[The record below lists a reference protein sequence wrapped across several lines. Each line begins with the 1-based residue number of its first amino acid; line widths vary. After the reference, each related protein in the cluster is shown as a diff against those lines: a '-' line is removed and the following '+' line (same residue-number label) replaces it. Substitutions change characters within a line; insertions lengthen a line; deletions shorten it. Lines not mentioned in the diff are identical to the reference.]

1 MAEPDS
7 ERREKA
13 RSRVPKAV
21 VFDDYHE
28 LLTVP
33 GIDAVVISLPN
44 ALHAEAAVAALEQ
57 GKHVYLEKP
66 LATNLEA
73 GRRVLEVWQSSRLVG
88 MIGFNYRFH
97 ALYQRARQYI
107 QSGELSPLVGVRSIF
122 STPPRPVPDSRQSP
136 NSGGVLLN
144 LASHHIDL
152 IHFFFEEKIH
162 KVWASLGSESGE
174 EDNASLQLD
183 LANGLEI
190 QSLFSTTTIDEDR
203 FEVYSRE
210 RKLTID
216 RYLSWDVEIT
226 GPISRFA
233 RSRKMVKE
241 LRSMLRS
248 PNLFQKLFA
257 PHHEPSYRA
266 ALSHFVAATL
276 AQQSARPDFYDGY
289 RSLAVIE
296 AARESA
302 REERVVLVPDVDQDL
317 RRKSALRKRET

>member
-122 STPPRPVPDSRQSP
+122 STPPRPVPTRDSP
-136 NSGGVLLN
+136 P
-144 LASHHIDL
+144 
-152 IHFFFEEKIH
+152 
-162 KVWASLGSESGE
+162 
-174 EDNASLQLD
+174 
-183 LANGLEI
+183 
-190 QSLFSTTTIDEDR
+190 T
-203 FEVYSRE
+203 
-210 RKLTID
+210 
-216 RYLSWDVEIT
+216 
-226 GPISRFA
+226 
-233 RSRKMVKE
+233 
-241 LRSMLRS
+241 
-248 PNLFQKLFA
+248 
-257 PHHEPSYRA
+257 
-266 ALSHFVAATL
+266 
-276 AQQSARPDFYDGY
+276 
-289 RSLAVIE
+289 AVV
-296 AARESA
+296 SF
-302 REERVVLVPDVDQDL
+302 
-317 RRKSALRKRET
+317 